1 MVEGFVCSSLL
12 TAHLFC
18 HVNHGK
24 PSAAS
29 GLLAFGLAAFGLAA
43 SRLTSSGLVSCCLV
57 ILVDCF
63 GFGCGWCCGFAAAGC
78 MASGFVVAGLAVA
91 GFEALGCTTSSMAV
105 VRLKQ
110 KQVHRT
116 DAAETWQL
124 PNSWNATLPN
134 PMWGKPWVCLCHS

>member
-1 MVEGFVCSSLL
+1 MLEPTHCPP
-12 TAHLFC
+12 FC

-43 SRLTSSGLVSCCLV
+43 SGLSSSGSVSCCLA

-63 GFGCGWCCGFAAAGC
+63 GFGCGWCRDFATAGCVVSGFAMAGLAAAGLEEL
-78 MASGFVVAGLAVA
+78 GWT
-91 GFEALGCTTSSMAV
+91 ALSLAV

-110 KQVHRT
+110 HLVHRSGT
-116 DAAETWQL
+116 AET
-124 PNSWNATLPN
+124 
-134 PMWGKPWVCLCHS
+134 